1 MGIEVNVGITLGVEK
16 LLEERSTKF
25 SLNQLKDMIKI
36 TVSLFNKS
44 DFIVFKKNLL
54 QTFVTDENDNLL
66 AVAPF
71 LIPEDIC
78 IISGESDNNFVLMV
92 TLPSEIDKEEGE

>member
-1 MGIEVNVGITLGVEK
+1 MSIEVNVGITLGVEK
-16 LLEERSTKF
+16 LLEDRGSKF

-54 QTFVTDENDNLL
+54 QTIVTDENNNLL

-78 IISGESDNNFVLMV
+78 IVSEGGENNFVLMV
-92 TLPSEIDKEEGE
+92 ILPSEIENEEEK